1 VGSPTFD
8 TSRARFGDLIAGAA
22 GVVLFISLFL
32 NWYSVDVKSSVG
44 GFSGGTFSQSVS
56 GWKAMGFIDILLAA
70 CALIAIA
77 VAVARMAG
85 ALPRTLPLTPGQILL
100 GVGGLALL
108 LTLIRIIF
116 IPHGDVP
123 DIPGVKID
131 FGREIGVF
139 LAFLSA
145 IAMTVGG
152 WLTWSE
158 EGRPAPG
165 QAGRAGGPTP
175 VGAGQPY
182 GGGQPGGATAVQ
194 PAAAQPAATPPAGGQ
209 PAGGQATSVGSPAA
223 GVGGAPGG
231 GAGVP
236 GGGGAAGAAAA
247 GDPAPPAGGKADWY
261 PDPRG
266 EKRLRYYDGTS
277 WTNHTAD

>member
-8 TSRARFGDLIAGAA
+8 TSRARFGDLIAGGA

-32 NWYSVDVKSSVG
+32 KWYSVDVKASVG
-44 GFSGGTFSQSVS
+44 GFSGSTFSDSVS
-56 GWKAMGFIDILLAA
+56 GWKAMGFIDILLAL

-77 VAVARMAG
+77 VVIARIAG
-85 ALPRTLPLTPGQILL
+85 ALPKTLPLTPGQILL
-100 GVGGLALL
+100 AVGGLALL
-108 LTLIRIIF
+108 LTLIRLIF

-123 DIPGVKID
+123 DLPGVKID
-131 FGREIGVF
+131 FGRSIGVF

-152 WLTWSE
+152 WLGWNE

-165 QAGRAGGPTP
+165 QAGRSGAGGPGP
-175 VGAGQPY
+175 LGAGQPY
-182 GGGQPGGATAVQ
+182 GGQPGGAAAQ
-194 PAAAQPAATPPAGGQ
+194 PTAAQPAATPPAGGQ

-231 GAGVP
+231 GMGAP
-236 GGGGAAGAAAA
+236 GGGTAAGAAAA